1 MLNIADDK
9 FVDMDLCYVKTEEIL
24 LKNHLERLTFLTKS
38 SYRVVEKD
46 VYAKLGDN
54 VSLTL
59 PCSLKFVA
67 PCVYVWYFNGSSHLQ
82 RDECISHALEAEGIT
97 TTNPRDVVSDNFLCT
112 GGQTPFREHKACAG
126 LYPPRWNLAV
136 VIPCDGDVLC

>member
-9 FVDMDLCYVKTEEIL
+9 FVDMDLCYLKTEEIL

-38 SYRVVEKD
+38 SYHVEEKD

-67 PCVYVWYFNGSSHLQ
+67 PCV
-82 RDECISHALEAEGIT
+82 CM
-97 TTNPRDVVSDNFLCT
+97 SDILM
-112 GGQTPFREHKACAG
+112 
-126 LYPPRWNLAV
+126 
-136 VIPCDGDVLC
+136 VLPTCRGMNASVMR